1 MSIRWKHA
9 WYRTRGL
16 GRQFIFILSVGRN
29 GYPHLIS
36 RESLVPPE
44 LLVLSGKLQK
54 FFVIPVKFS
63 LEAAL
68 GKFQWVCRIAGRER
82 ASFFLTKKKLFSE
95 INWKRI
101 RQFCYYG
108 NETNLDLTHSAGE
121 ALNCGDNLISNSLLS
136 QKNFRICKFR
146 CHKTSG
152 VWSLCQHT
160 NRRISIRFGW
170 VTPRKF
176 NLARLRM
183 RRIQQKGIE
192 RGS

>member
-1 MSIRWKHA
+1 MKTCLVQNKRFGPPIYIH
-9 WYRTRGL
+9 
-16 GRQFIFILSVGRN
+16 SVGWKKRVPA
-29 GYPHLIS
+29 PHFP
-36 RESLVPPE
+36 RESRPARAACAQRKVARI
-44 LLVLSGKLQK
+44 V
-54 FFVIPVKFS
+54 VIPVNFS

-68 GKFQWVCRIAGRER
+68 GKLQWVMCEIAGRER
-82 ASFFLTKKKLFSE
+82 TFLTKKKLFSE

-101 RQFCYYG
+101 RQLCYYG

-121 ALNCGDNLISNSLLS
+121 ALNRGDNLISNSLLS

-152 VWSLCQHT
+152 VWSLCQHM